1 MTVFILLVTKLLAL
15 YFLIALGFIAG
26 RLLNVQKETIAS
38 LLIYVLAPL
47 VVFYGVW
54 TAGLQWNILALPL
67 LFYVICILLCLVM
80 TRVGKF
86 LWKDATANLFG
97 FTAATGNTGYF
108 GIPVALTLFGERAV
122 AIISV
127 AILAFGLYENT
138 LGFYTVARGHF
149 SSEESLKRVIRL
161 PTVYRFILGII
172 VAASGYQACSGIV
185 DLATSV
191 RGAYTVLGM
200 MLIGLGMAG
209 IKSFRMDWK
218 FLAATFFAK
227 FIVWPLVTGV
237 IILFDLKYLHFFD
250 SDIHKVMFLLSV
262 VPMAANTVAL
272 ATELKAEPEKAAT
285 AVLLSTLFA
294 LGFIPVMT
302 MLFL

>member
-1 MTVFILLVTKLLAL
+1 
-15 YFLIALGFIAG
+15 
-26 RLLNVQKETIAS
+26 
-38 LLIYVLAPL
+38 
-47 VVFYGVW
+47 
-54 TAGLQWNILALPL
+54 
-67 LFYVICILLCLVM
+67 
-80 TRVGKF
+80 
-86 LWKDATANLFG
+86 
-97 FTAATGNTGYF
+97 
-108 GIPVALTLFGERAV
+108 
-122 AIISV
+122 
-127 AILAFGLYENT
+127 
-138 LGFYTVARGHF
+138 
-149 SSEESLKRVIRL
+149 
-161 PTVYRFILGII
+161 